1 MTQHSESALSLCL
14 RYSKTSCEAP
24 PQKKIHFPKLSTVTL
39 VTQKKSFLETADNDE
54 ITIGQL
60 ITDQF
65 DKATLEAFLT
75 VQFTHHYEILRRSES
90 INERLFYIRRVAS
103 EFWSV
108 DKLKYNIRDNPRHPC
123 AFRKLLYC
131 NAWG

>member
-1 MTQHSESALSLCL
+1 MRSILNSSI
-14 RYSKTSCEAP
+14 EATYCCA
-24 PQKKIHFPKLSTVTL
+24 FL
-39 VTQKKSFLETADNDE
+39 VRIFVKDSADNDE

-108 DKLKYNIRDNPRHPC
+108 DKLNPKIR
-123 AFRKLLYC
+123 KQSQ
-131 NAWG
+131 